1 MRILR
6 AAEQRRMPW
15 KNGGGTTTEIAVWP
29 AEAGLD
35 DFDWRVS
42 MARVESDG
50 PFSRFPG
57 VDRSLSILDGAGLML
72 TVGEARPV
80 ALTGDSAALAFAA
93 DVPTSATLIAGP
105 ITDLNV
111 MTRRGAF
118 VCAVERIEV
127 GEGRSL
133 GDEVITT
140 IVLVDSGEMI
150 ADIAAGGSTRLA
162 RRDAVILEPGE
173 TAWVRSD
180 AACSA
185 MVVAIRCVR
194 SGDARS

>member
-6 AAEQRRMPW
+6 AGNYRRMKW
-15 KNGGGTTTEIAVWP
+15 RNGGGETAEIAVSP
-29 AEAGLD
+29 EDAGLD

-42 MARVESDG
+42 MARVESAG
-50 PFSRFPG
+50 PFSLFPG
-57 VDRSLSILDGAGLML
+57 VYRTLSILEGEGVVLDIEGRLPVRLTGVSEPYGFPADVAVHAGL
-72 TVGEARPV
+72 VG
-80 ALTGDSAALAFAA
+80 
-93 DVPTSATLIAGP
+93 GP

-150 ADIAAGGSTRLA
+150 AEMAAGGSTRLA